1 MHQQLCNMHQQK
13 WPKCL
18 IVNFNG
24 GHRGSEFLTGPQLL
38 AVSGTAPYR
47 RTDPKIHAWRSQKQS
62 SPDGNHDERVISQCS
77 VQSRWSWWCRCIQRR
92 HLCSPMLGGSRL
104 LNESGEEWGNIWG
117 ALGQINIFSARR
129 LLPVQWRDEMI
140 NAVGGGPAWTGGP
153 VSCWR
158 PTGTP
163 RVTL

>member
-92 HLCSPMLGGSRL
+92 HLCIVRCLEAVGCWMRAVRGEGRFEGHLVKLIFSRRDGCCQC
-104 LNESGEEWGNIWG
+104 SGETRW
-117 ALGQINIFSARR
+117 
-129 LLPVQWRDEMI
+129 
-140 NAVGGGPAWTGGP
+140 
-153 VSCWR
+153 
-158 PTGTP
+158 
-163 RVTL
+163 